1 MGDDL
6 DFDYTIKGLGP
17 LPRRARKEPP
27 MTKSA
32 ADKQLAERLAAARLE
47 EELTHKTQI
56 VADLGADTFR
66 DEDVIRF
73 TKQFDGGDNGTVY
86 HYAAIKVGRYWYLTG
101 SIAGGNGG
109 GRYTW
114 DELMLFLVS
123 GPEPTT
129 TFEVLG
135 VA

>member
-17 LPRRARKEPP
+17 LPRRARKEPA

-32 ADKQLAERLAAARLE
+32 ADQQLAERLAAARLE
-47 EELTHKTQI
+47 EELARKTNFL
-56 VADLGADTFR
+56 ADLGADTF
-66 DEDVIRF
+66 DEHTVIRF
-73 TKQFDGGDNGTVY
+73 DKILPSAAARVATVRTY
-86 HYAAIKVGRYWYLTG
+86 TYAAIKVDGHWYLTG
-101 SIAGGNGG
+101 TIA

-129 TFEVLG
+129 TFEVL
-135 VA
+135 ALA